1 MLFILKVR
9 KIKFYFNTIMVKEYL
24 ALGIMCLYLNS
35 LKLYKFDSE
44 IVRNLYDLI
53 EKDLFLV
60 DL

>member
-9 KIKFYFNTIMVKEYL
+9 KIKIDFNTIMVKEYL
-24 ALGIMCLYLNS
+24 TLGIMCLYLNS
-35 LKLYKFDSE
+35 LQSYKSNSE